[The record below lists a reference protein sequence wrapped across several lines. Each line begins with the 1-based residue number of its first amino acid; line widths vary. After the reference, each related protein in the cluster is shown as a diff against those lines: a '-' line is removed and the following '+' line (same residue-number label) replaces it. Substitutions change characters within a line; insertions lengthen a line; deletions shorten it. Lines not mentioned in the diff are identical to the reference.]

1 MLVVIC
7 SVCKDL
13 NRRFFSTNLYELNF
27 LLQGEKLYFQVYG
40 LTTVNKVVKQD
51 HGEPNIYLLLK
62 WEHMLY
68 TYTGGGKFLLVHFYL
83 SPFSESEISWVK
95 ACFQCQ

>member
-1 MLVVIC
+1 
-7 SVCKDL
+7 
-13 NRRFFSTNLYELNF
+13 

-68 TYTGGGKFLLVHFYL
+68 TYTGGRKFLLPHFYL
-83 SPFSESEISWVK
+83 FPYSESEISWVK
-95 ACFQCQ
+95 ACFQCQLHQITYKILQIKVFTILKPMA